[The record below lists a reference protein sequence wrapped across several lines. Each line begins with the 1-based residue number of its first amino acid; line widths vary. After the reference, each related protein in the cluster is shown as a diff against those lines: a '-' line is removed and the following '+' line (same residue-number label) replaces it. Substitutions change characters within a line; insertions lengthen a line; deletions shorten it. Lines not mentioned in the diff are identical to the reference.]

1 MPTVTRRARRFVTSD
16 GMGLLIVG
24 IVALARGVS
33 YAPGVMPDEARAS
46 HIAETW
52 LPMGIWAL
60 VWSIVGILCLIAVFR
75 WWTRLAAMAVGL
87 AVGLHFLFAS
97 SFLWG
102 SIHGDMSRGWVSALS
117 YYAISFIILW
127 AMGRG
132 RREDGEVIPLDNDGE
147 VMPRDDPA

>member
-1 MPTVTRRARRFVTSD
+1 MPRWARTLRRFSTTD

-33 YAPGVMPDEARAS
+33 YAPGVMPDKTQGS
-46 HIAETW
+46 HVAETW
-52 LPMGIWAL
+52 LPMDAWAFVWAL
-60 VWSIVGILCLIAVFR
+60 VGGLCLVTSFR
-75 WWTRLAAMAVGL
+75 WRTRLAAMAVGI

-102 SIHGDMSRGWVSALS
+102 SLHGDMPRGWVSSLS
-117 YYAISFIILW
+117 YYAISFLILW

-132 RREDGEVIPLDNDGE
+132 RREDGEV
-147 VMPRDDPA
+147 MPRDDPA